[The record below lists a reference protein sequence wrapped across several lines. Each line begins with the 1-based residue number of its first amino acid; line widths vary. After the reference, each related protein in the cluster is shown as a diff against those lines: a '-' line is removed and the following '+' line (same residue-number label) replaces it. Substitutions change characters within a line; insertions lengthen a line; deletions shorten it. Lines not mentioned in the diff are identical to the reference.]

1 LLDGISKNEMI
12 FILSIKLLYFSL
24 NTAQT
29 RTMPWSK

>member
-1 LLDGISKNEMI
+1 
-12 FILSIKLLYFSL
+12 LSIKLLYFSL